1 MYKYSYRA
9 VDGNGKI
16 VKGTLTAEDNNM
28 FLAQLRSQNLRC
40 YDYKILNK
48 QKEAKVKKLKID
60 RLIEFSTQLSS
71 MLTAGLPLA
80 MSLEMLYERTESKKK
95 DLKAVLA
102 NLLEQVR
109 KGESLASAMQN
120 MGETFPQLYISM
132 VKSGEM
138 SGKIDDTLTNLAE
151 HYSKEKRQK
160 NKIKKATNY
169 PKMLGVIIVLVVG
182 ILLVVVMPK
191 MAEMLPE
198 GQDLPLPTMI
208 LMNIK
213 DFIVGNFALILVVG
227 LGIYIA
233 LRIVKKIPKVQI
245 FLGKTK
251 TKIPK
256 LGALHKQLY
265 TASFA
270 RSLATLYQSGVPLL
284 DSMQMSG
291 EVMDNKYIEMRVNEA
306 VTNIRKGSNIS
317 EALSNI
323 DSFDPLLTTMIFV
336 GEQSGSL
343 EDILLQ
349 TANYFDE
356 EANTATDR
364 LTEMINPI
372 MMCVMAVI
380 VGFVLIAVMMPMFS
394 VYESAGG
401 GVV

>member
-1 MYKYSYRA
+1 MYKYSYKA
-9 VDGNGKI
+9 VDAEGKL

-28 FLAQLRSQNLRC
+28 FLTQLRGQNLKC
-40 YDYKILNK
+40 YDYRVLNK
-48 QKEAKVKKLKID
+48 QKTAKLRKLKID
-60 RLIEFSTQLSS
+60 RLIEFSTQLAS

-80 MSLEMLYERTESKKK
+80 MSLEMLYERTESKKT
-95 DLKAVLA
+95 DLKLVLA

-109 KGESLASAMQN
+109 KGESLASAMAN
-120 MGETFPQLYISM
+120 MGTTFPSLYVSM

-138 SGKIDDTLTNLAE
+138 SGKIDETLTNLAD
-151 HYSKEKRQK
+151 HYAKDKRQK
-160 NKIKKATNY
+160 NKMKKATSY
-169 PKMLGVIIVLVVG
+169 PKMLSIVMILVVG
-182 ILLVVVMPK
+182 MLMIVVMPK

-213 DFIVGNFALILVVG
+213 DFVVDNIALLIIVIFALVI
-227 LGIYIA
+227 GIKM
-233 LRIVKKIPKVQI
+233 LKKVPKVQI
-245 FLGKTK
+245 FIGKIK
-251 TKIPK
+251 TRIPK
-256 LGALHKQLY
+256 IGPLNKKVY
-265 TASFA
+265 TAAFA

-284 DSMQMSG
+284 DSIQMSG
-291 EVMDNKYIEMRVNEA
+291 EVMDNKYIEMKINEA
-306 VTNIRKGSNIS
+306 VTSIRKGSNIS
-317 EALSNI
+317 EALSI
-323 DSFDPLLTTMIFV
+323 VDSFDPLLMTMIFV

-343 EDILLQ
+343 EGILIQ

-356 EANTATDR
+356 EANVATDK

-380 VGFVLIAVMMPMFS
+380 VGFVLIAIMMPMFS

>member
-28 FLAQLRSQNLRC
+28 FLAQLRAQNLRC

-198 GQDLPLPTMI
+198 GQELPLPTMI
-208 LMNIK
+208 LMKIK
-213 DFIVGNFALILVVG
+213 DFVVGNFALILIVG
-227 LGIYIA
+227 LGVYIA
-233 LRIVKKIPKVQI
+233 LRIIKKIPKVQI
-245 FLGKTK
+245 FLGSIK

-256 LGALHKQLY
+256 LGTLHKQLY

-306 VTNIRKGSNIS
+306 VTNIRKGRNIS

-343 EDILLQ
+343 EDILIQ